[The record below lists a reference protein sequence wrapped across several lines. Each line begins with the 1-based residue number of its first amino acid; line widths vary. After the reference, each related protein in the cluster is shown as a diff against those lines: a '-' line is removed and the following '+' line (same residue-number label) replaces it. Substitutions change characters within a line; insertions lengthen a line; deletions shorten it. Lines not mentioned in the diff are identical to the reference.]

1 MGTVL
6 LILLGILIL
15 VYLWLKRHYNYW
27 ARQGI
32 PQPPPVFGFGCFL
45 DVILMRDIPGLIYD
59 KMYKDYSG
67 HDAVGLY
74 QFFTPELLLRSPEL
88 IKRVMASDFSS
99 FHDNLVTVS
108 ERLDPHFAKD
118 PFMAKGEE
126 WKRYRAKLVPTV
138 TSTRMKEIYPLMKDV
153 TNRLDAYLEGSESK
167 IFDAKELATLF
178 TMDNVSSTVFGI
190 NSNCF
195 SDPEATFRKLGNLQ
209 MKEQLKFRWQTIIVL
224 FLPRLRNLLGLRFV
238 PTVVNNF
245 VESIVQDVIDFRSK
259 NGVVRN
265 DLFQYFMKK
274 EPGNKLEDIMSY
286 AMTFFIEGFETAAM
300 TASAAIYELALNPDV
315 QVTLHEEILEAFG
328 DEGNI
333 DVDVAY
339 NLPYLDKVV
348 QESLRKYPIM
358 YVYDRECTKA
368 INFDVDGKS
377 VEIPV
382 GCSVVIPVYSIH
394 HDPQYYPDPEVF
406 DPERFS
412 KENKAQRPAYTYM
425 PFGEG
430 PRICPGLRFGL
441 TQVKLLLTYLVHKY
455 KIQRCDKT
463 PEKLTLSASPVLVS
477 PNEQQW
483 IRLEKRW

>member
-1 MGTVL
+1 
-6 LILLGILIL
+6 
-15 VYLWLKRHYNYW
+15 
-27 ARQGI
+27 
-32 PQPPPVFGFGCFL
+32 
-45 DVILMRDIPGLIYD
+45 
-59 KMYKDYSG
+59 
-67 HDAVGLY
+67 
-74 QFFTPELLLRSPEL
+74 
-88 IKRVMASDFSS
+88 
-99 FHDNLVTVS
+99 
-108 ERLDPHFAKD
+108 
-118 PFMAKGEE
+118 
-126 WKRYRAKLVPTV
+126 
-138 TSTRMKEIYPLMKDV
+138 
-153 TNRLDAYLEGSESK
+153 
-167 IFDAKELATLF
+167 
-178 TMDNVSSTVFGI
+178 
-190 NSNCF
+190 
-195 SDPEATFRKLGNLQ
+195 
-209 MKEQLKFRWQTIIVL
+209 QTIVVL
-224 FLPRLRNLLGLRFV
+224 FLPRLRNLLRLRFV

-245 VESIVQDVIDFRSK
+245 VESIVQDVIDFRNK

-274 EPGNKLEDIMSY
+274 EPGNKLDDIMLY

-477 PNEQQW
+477 PNEQRW
-483 IRLEKRW
+483 IRLEKSVEIPVGCSVVIPVYSIHHDPQYYPDPEVFDPERFSKENKAQRPAYTYMPFGEGPRICPGLRFGLTQVK